1 MNSSNPN
8 KFTIADVLANFGKRQ
23 AQVQQEKSLKD
34 QLKQALMQ
42 NQAQEL
48 GQFVPGMQQQ
58 MPPQEEMSMEQA
70 YQQAKRGGIHLDPA
84 KKGTFKA
91 QATRMGMGIQE
102 AAAHILANKDNYSSA
117 MVKKANFARNFAKEE
132 GGTINNPGFNALPEY
147 VQNKILNNMQYGGDF
162 DMPQYGKGGYTVRKT
177 NERKGKTH
185 VVTGPDGTKKYF
197 GDPNMGERSKSK
209 NGKDAF
215 YARHAGNLKK
225 NPYFRAYARATWE
238 TGGET
243 LEPCPPGYVFY
254 QGECVPWT
262 EPNYDQVSNNGGYN
276 PLTQTI
282 SSNPNIPRHSDIDW
296 MQHEKY
302 HHLQNIA
309 GDMSSSGLLG
319 MRPNPYVASDMS
331 IAGYYDR
338 RDNELNREIDNMIA
352 KNNMLQFIPR
362 EKLRYGSAPGFIGA
376 DSLMYGRP
384 GTVEGDARIYEKQ
397 VVQDPNVIQEAMY
410 RKGGEM
416 IKRADGSYSQRG
428 LWDNIRANK
437 GSGKKPTREMIE
449 QERKLRRKAMGGMMG
464 PDDCPEGYEWDDVY
478 QVCVPMEGTVTPE
491 ASQTANNMRNWYNN
505 RGQILTNP
513 EYIAA
518 ITDPE
523 FPNDTKKDIK
533 RLEGNIQE
541 MQNQYN
547 QSEEGQPITP
557 IEYTGPLADPNA
569 LGEYMYDDNGG
580 IGSIR
585 VRKDE
590 LLNPVNQQATMAHEW
605 TTAGT
610 HNFIEEPDYQKFY
623 SNLLADNLMSWDDFR
638 DRAIAEGKV
647 GAKDKAG
654 LNMLEGNYDYSVS
667 PIEDNIH
674 SNINVARQLFN
685 LQPTDVITEE
695 KVNEMLKIAEEKGYL
710 DKDGPNYI
718 DDIYRLYRLKKDNKS
733 LANLFN
739 LLASSGE
746 GKNDVSGS
754 DIQMAKYGG
763 NIGKLRKFF

>member
-1 MNSSNPN
+1 MSSNNPN
-8 KFTIADVLANFGKRQ
+8 KWTIADVLANFGKRQ
-23 AQVQQEKSLKD
+23 AEVQQEKQLKD

-42 NQAQEL
+42 NQAQAL

-58 MPPQEEMSMEQA
+58 MSPQEEMSMEQA

-91 QATRMGMGIQE
+91 QATRMGMGVQE
-102 AAAHILANKDNYSSA
+102 AAAHILANRDNYSSA

-132 GGTINNPGFNALPEY
+132 GGTINNPGFNALPDY
-147 VQNKILNNMQYGGDF
+147 VQNKILNNMEYGGDM
-162 DMPQYGKGGYTVRKT
+162 DQYGRGGYTVRKS
-177 NERKGKTH
+177 NDRKGKTH

-215 YARHAGNLKK
+215 YARHATNLKN
-225 NPYFRAYARATWE
+225 NPYFRAYAKATWAN
-238 TGGET
+238 GGQT
-243 LEPCPPGYVFY
+243 PEPCPPGYVFY

-262 EPNYDQVSNNGGYN
+262 EPNYEQVSNNGGYN

-282 SSNPNIPRHSDIDW
+282 SSNPNIPRHGDLDW

-309 GDMSSSGLLG
+309 GDLSSSGLLG

-338 RDNELNREIDNMIA
+338 RDNELNKEIDDMIA

-397 VVQDPNVIQEAMY
+397 VVQNPNVIQEAMY

-437 GSGKKPTREMIE
+437 GSGRKPTREMIE

-464 PDDCPEGYEWDDVY
+464 PSDCKEGYEWDDTY
-478 QVCVPMEGTVTPE
+478 QVCVPIEGTVTPE
-491 ASQTANNMRNWYNN
+491 SLETTAYMKNWYDK
-505 RGQILTNP
+505 RPEILTDPN
-513 EYIAA
+513 YINA
-518 ITDPE
+518 ISDPE
-523 FPNDTKKDIK
+523 IPSNTKFHIN
-533 RLEGNIQE
+533 RLKETIPLMQE
-541 MQNQYN
+541 QYSEN
-547 QSEEGQPITP
+547 EEGQPLTP
-557 IEYTGPLADPNA
+557 IEYTGPLANPDA
-569 LGEYMYDDNGG
+569 VGEHLSDENGG
-580 IGSIR
+580 MGSIR

-590 LLNPVNQQATMAHEW
+590 LSNPINQKSTYIHEW
-605 TTAGT
+605 TTGL
-610 HNFIEEPDYQKFY
+610 NEPLVDDDDNKEFY
-623 SNLLADNLMSWDDFR
+623 TKLLQENLIPWDDFLS
-638 DRAIAEGKV
+638 RAIDEGKV
-647 GAKDKAG
+647 NPKDKPG
-654 LNMLEGNYDYSVS
+654 IKMLEGNYDYSTS
-667 PIEDNIH
+667 PLEDNIH

-695 KVNEMLKIAEEKGYL
+695 KIDEMLKEAEQKGYL
-710 DKDGPNYI
+710 DKSSPNYI

-739 LLASSGE
+739 LLADSGK
-746 GKNDVSGS
+746 GKNDVFGS

>member
-1 MNSSNPN
+1 MSSNNPN
-8 KFTIADVLANFGKRQ
+8 KWTIADVLANFGKRQ
-23 AQVQQEKSLKD
+23 AEVQQEKQLKD

-42 NQAQEL
+42 NQAQAL

-58 MPPQEEMSMEQA
+58 MSPQEEMSMEQA

-102 AAAHILANKDNYSSA
+102 AAAHILANRDNYSSA

-132 GGTINNPGFNALPEY
+132 GGTINNPGFNALPNY
-147 VQNKILNNMQYGGDF
+147 VQNKILNNMEYGGDM
-162 DMPQYGKGGYTVRKT
+162 DQYGRGGYTVRKS
-177 NERKGKTH
+177 NDRKGKTH

-215 YARHAGNLKK
+215 YARHATNLKN
-225 NPYFRAYARATWE
+225 NPYFRAYAKATWAN
-238 TGGET
+238 GGQT
-243 LEPCPPGYVFY
+243 PEPCPPGYVFY

-282 SSNPNIPRHSDIDW
+282 SSNPNIPRHGDLDW

-309 GDMSSSGLLG
+309 GDLSSSGLLG

-338 RDNELNREIDNMIA
+338 RDNELNKEIDDMIA

-362 EKLRYGSAPGFIGA
+362 EKLRHGSAPGFIGA

-397 VVQDPNVIQEAMY
+397 VVQNPNVIQEAMY

-437 GSGKKPTREMIE
+437 GSGRKPTREMIE

-464 PDDCPEGYEWDDVY
+464 PSDCPEGEEWNDTY
-478 QVCVPMEGTVTPE
+478 QTCLPIGTTVPSVSETTDYMK
-491 ASQTANNMRNWYNN
+491 NWYEK
-505 RGQILTNP
+505 RPQILTDPNFL
-513 EYIAA
+513 AA
-518 ITDPE
+518 IDDP
-523 FPNDTKKDIK
+523 KIK
-533 RLEGNIQE
+533 GDDQDYVAYMNKILPKMQGQFDEEVMPQIQYVDE
-541 MQNQYN
+541 LDNP
-547 QSEEGQPITP
+547 S
-557 IEYTGPLADPNA
+557 A
-569 LGEYMYDDNGG
+569 LGEYRPNPNPSSFDPAQ
-580 IGSIR
+580 
-585 VRKDE
+585 
-590 LLNPVNQQATMAHEW
+590 LLVKKSGLANPTDYKATLAHEM
-605 TTAGT
+605 TTHLNAPIASGKE
-610 HNFIEEPDYQKFY
+610 FKRFY
-623 SNLLADNLMSWDDFR
+623 GSELQQNLIPWEDFL
-638 DRAIAEGKV
+638 DRAISEGKV
-647 GAKDKAG
+647 DEKDDAAIEE
-654 LNMLEGNYDYSVS
+654 LQMNYDYSVS
-667 PIEDNIH
+667 PQEDNVH
-674 SNINVARQLFN
+674 SNINAARQLFN
-685 LQPTDVITEE
+685 LQPTEVITEE
-695 KVNEMLKIAEEKGYL
+695 RINEMMKEAEQKGYL
-710 DKDGPNYI
+710 DRNSPNYI
-718 DDIYRLYRLKKDNKS
+718 DDIYRLYRLSKDNKS
-733 LANLFN
+733 LARLFN
-739 LLASSGE
+739 VLADAGKSSSEDG
-746 GKNDVSGS
+746 V
-754 DIQMAKYGG
+754 QMAKYGG

>member
-8 KFTIADVLANFGKRQ
+8 KFTIADVLANFGKKQ

-70 YQQAKRGGIHLDPA
+70 YQQAKRGGIHLDPS

-102 AAAHILANKDNYSSA
+102 AAAHILANKNDYSPA
-117 MVKKANFARNFAKEE
+117 MRRKANFARNFAKEE
-132 GGTINNPGFNALPEY
+132 
-147 VQNKILNNMQYGGDF
+147 
-162 DMPQYGKGGYTVRKT
+162 
-177 NERKGKTH
+177 
-185 VVTGPDGTKKYF
+185 
-197 GDPNMGERSKSK
+197 
-209 NGKDAF
+209 
-215 YARHAGNLKK
+215 
-225 NPYFRAYARATWE
+225 
-238 TGGET
+238 GGET

-437 GSGKKPTREMIE
+437 GSGRKPTREMIE

-464 PDDCPEGYEWDDVY
+464 PGDCPENHEWSDVH
-478 QVCVPMEGTVTPE
+478 QTCVPMGVELPNPKDTETF
-491 ASQTANNMRNWYNN
+491 MKNWYEK
-505 RGQILTNP
+505 RPEIL
-513 EYIAA
+513 
-518 ITDPE
+518 TDPE
-523 FPNDTKKDIK
+523 YLKAVTDPKYPNEVQKHVDLINTVIP
-533 RLEGNIQE
+533 Q
-541 MQNQYN
+541 MQNQFIPN
-547 QSEEGQPITP
+547 EGGSELPPIVYKDELGDPSAVGQ
-557 IEYTGPLADPNA
+557 YVKAADGNPA
-569 LGEYMYDDNGG
+569 QIY
-580 IGSIR
+580 

-590 LLNPVNQQATMAHEW
+590 LGKPLDYAATLAHEW
-605 TTAGT
+605 TTYL
-610 HNFIEEPDYQKFY
+610 NEPFFNNKKYQQFY
-623 SNLLADNLMSWDDFR
+623 SGTIEDNLMSFDDII
-638 DRAIAEGKV
+638 DRGIKEGKINP
-647 GAKDKAG
+647 KDDETIAQ
-654 LNMLEGNYDYSVS
+654 MEEDYHYSTT
-667 PIEDNIH
+667 PTEDNIH

-695 KVNEMLKIAEEKGYL
+695 RVKQMMEEAVQKGYT
-710 DKDGPNYI
+710 DRNNPNYI
-718 DDIYRLYRLKKDNKS
+718 DDIYRLYRLSKDNKS